1 MLIIIIS
8 NKNILGKYLSKEYF
22 FTWNGMNSRL
32 CVALLSHNEN
42 VNRNI
47 INNNL
52 LFYWIVKSDIKL
64 PYYVSE
70 VYLSLLL
77 ICLHFALFNISRLFY
92 LNKEYSTQIS
102 VPQSF
107 NILQRLLREISIIC
121 IYVRPFLFN
130 KDGKI
135 RMVLSKS
142 RHSTKQSAK
151 PVRVKKTHRYKVFIK

>member
-1 MLIIIIS
+1 MLMIIIS

-32 CVALLSHNEN
+32 CLALLSHNEN

-70 VYLSLLL
+70 VYLLLLL
-77 ICLHFALFNISRLFY
+77 IFLHFALFNISRLFY
-92 LNKEYSTQIS
+92 LNKEYSSQIS

-107 NILQRLLREISIIC
+107 NILQRLLLIIC

-142 RHSTKQSAK
+142 RHSTKKSAK